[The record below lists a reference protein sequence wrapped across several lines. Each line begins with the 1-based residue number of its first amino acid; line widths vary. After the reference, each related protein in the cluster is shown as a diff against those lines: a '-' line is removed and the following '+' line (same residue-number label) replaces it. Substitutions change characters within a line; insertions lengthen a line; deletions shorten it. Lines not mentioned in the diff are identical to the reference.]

1 MVLQHVSQFLVYFT
15 SCFLTFDNKYCCT
28 MKTANPNNYICSPKA
43 CTGKSIFDV
52 FATPS
57 LQWCSIALVHYT
69 LRSIRTLNPL
79 SSAFL
84 ALRKQLL
91 FQVLSPESFVYLSYP
106 GCAPLPFLRDQSQ
119 GLFVNPFYLFSLFN
133 NDITTK
139 KSISGIVSIY
149 HLLCQILYVYV

>member
-69 LRSIRTLNPL
+69 LRSLSDSPL
-79 SSAFL
+79 SLETHFFFFSFDFHITSLPCTFTDAFWL
-84 ALRKQLL
+84 
-91 FQVLSPESFVYLSYP
+91 
-106 GCAPLPFLRDQSQ
+106 
-119 GLFVNPFYLFSLFN
+119 
-133 NDITTK
+133 
-139 KSISGIVSIY
+139 
-149 HLLCQILYVYV
+149 